1 MGSLRKFSLISA
13 LFVVLGLMACGGGS
27 PQPTETEL
35 IQFWAGSSI
44 NNGVPSSPSSST
56 GNNSNIVSN
65 DTPAKQVMVGGTI
78 AGEASGTVTISVHET
93 EPCAKGYCPI
103 ESKGPLA
110 STQISAPGYFSVV
123 VPTRGEKLTVVAKS
137 GALSGMHYLGE
148 LSTRVDGIEISL
160 E

>member
-1 MGSLRKFSLISA
+1 MGSLRNFSLISA
-13 LFVVLGLMACGGGS
+13 LFVVFGLMACGGGS
-27 PQPTETEL
+27 PQPTEAEL

-44 NNGVPSSPSSST
+44 SNRVPSSSS

-65 DTPAKQVMVGGTI
+65 DTPAKQVMVGGTVS
-78 AGEASGTVTISVHET
+78 GEASGTVTISVHET

-123 VPTRGEKLTVVAKS
+123 VPSHGEKLTIVAKS

-148 LSTRVDGIEISL
+148 LSARVDGVDITL